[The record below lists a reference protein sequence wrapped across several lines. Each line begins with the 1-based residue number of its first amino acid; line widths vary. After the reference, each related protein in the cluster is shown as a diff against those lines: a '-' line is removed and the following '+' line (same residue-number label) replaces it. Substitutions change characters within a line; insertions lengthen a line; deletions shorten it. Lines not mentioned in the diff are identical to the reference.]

1 MASES
6 CARAQGSPRCSLL
19 ATLPVA
25 AVWEVSSR
33 YSTPCLS
40 RACIPPCR
48 VLVAAAAPPVGA
60 CSSCSTSL
68 TPWCVGATP
77 GTSCAISCRLCR
89 AVEMGMS
96 PGQCHAMSSNNS
108 TRFSRVCRPKTLTLI
123 RTQLGHYSTCCMRHT
138 AAPPPADVC
147 VPRLLPA
154 VPSALTQPAAVAPLV
169 PMRASPHAPL
179 SASLA
184 AVLPPQTE
192 RHAPQQLSP
201 LHQRIMQDIRSKH
214 LLQPQD
220 TLLLAVSGG
229 QASNRAA
236 GCAGCAGRLGRR
248 RQGNHT
254 LSNWQRATEPALWQQ
269 EIHRTANPGTGSL
282 LCA

>member
-1 MASES
+1 MVHTFSQ
-6 CARAQGSPRCSLL
+6 ARHRQVGRRRRQTLRKQMLARLMHPRLNACPVQGLQS
-19 ATLPVA
+19 
-25 AVWEVSSR
+25 
-33 YSTPCLS
+33 
-40 RACIPPCR
+40 
-48 VLVAAAAPPVGA
+48 
-60 CSSCSTSL
+60 
-68 TPWCVGATP
+68 
-77 GTSCAISCRLCR
+77 
-89 AVEMGMS
+89 
-96 PGQCHAMSSNNS
+96 
-108 TRFSRVCRPKTLTLI
+108 
-123 RTQLGHYSTCCMRHT
+123 T
-138 AAPPPADVC
+138 AAPAVWPLHIRCRSSSTAEAPAYLRSHAALLHEDIVQHATAPGPGSAASAAQAEESRRARRRRQ
-147 VPRLLPA
+147 PRL
-154 VPSALTQPAAVAPLV
+154 
-169 PMRASPHAPL
+169 
-179 SASLA
+179 
-184 AVLPPQTE
+184 
-192 RHAPQQLSP
+192 PQQLSP